1 MFLFLMFICI
11 GAKGEEQKNYN
22 YIGTF
27 YKNSNE
33 LISSSEDGS
42 DFLSKY
48 DDKNYKEDSIL
59 LLIFCDEDESAE
71 IGEKRKRVF
80 RKNNKGKE

>member
-1 MFLFLMFICI
+1 M
-11 GAKGEEQKNYN
+11 E
-22 YIGTF
+22 
-27 YKNSNE
+27 
-33 LISSSEDGS
+33 S

-71 IGEKRKRVF
+71 IGEKKKEYLEKIIKEKNEKISIITKIVF
-80 RKNNKGKE
+80 SDKDKAFKEVPI